1 LIGLERPLA
10 LTYDIHT
17 NMSSSLLS
25 ADENTAAQV
34 DLTESVVST
43 GLDWCHASD
52 WRVVGLL
59 KSWNSI
65 RRIQTQSRQLQS
77 FNLFDH

>member
-1 LIGLERPLA
+1 MIGLERPLA

-52 WRVVGLL
+52 WRVVVVIKILEL
-59 KSWNSI
+59 DPLDPDAITATSE
-65 RRIQTQSRQLQS
+65 
-77 FNLFDH
+77 F